1 MIAAA
6 IELECAGSSCTHMWP
21 CRRKRRGGKTELESR
36 ASSGLRTCS
45 RDGKHT
51 DRRST
56 DETAAAAACGA
67 AAAVVSRLTIASD
80 GESTGGPQWEIC

>member
-45 RDGKHT
+45 RDE
-51 DRRST
+51 T
-56 DETAAAAACGA
+56 DEAAAIVDGLRCCW
-67 AAAVVSRLTIASD
+67 D
-80 GESTGGPQWEIC
+80 GESTGARWAVCQIFTLSYFERVRYYGI